1 MPRHISLLFPG
12 QGSQSLGML
21 SSFSSED
28 LDFISSASKET
39 LSFDLL
45 DVIQSDSD
53 DKLNQTSFTQPA
65 LLATSY
71 LYYKK
76 FLSITELTP
85 NIMAGHSLGEYSA
98 LVASGSIDFKTALNL
113 VYKRGLFMEKSD
125 AGSMFAIL
133 NLDIETIYSIC
144 DEVRDTLDQIVAPAN
159 INSANQVVIAGS
171 HEAAA
176 LAAEKCKVAGAKR
189 TIQLKVSVASHCNLM
204 QSASILLSEEMKNIK
219 FNNPAIP
226 IIHNVNALESNNNNH
241 NDDDIAQKLTDQLI
255 KPVQWLKTMEKINML
270 DGIVVECGPG
280 RVLSGLAKTNG
291 LSNIL
296 TMSSDNF
303 KEDFNNIYG

>member
-21 SSFSSED
+21 SSFNSED
-28 LDFISSASKET
+28 LEFISSASKET
-39 LSFDLL
+39 LPFDLL
-45 DVIQSDSD
+45 DLIQSGPD

-219 FNNPAIP
+219 FNNPTIP
-226 IIHNVNALESNNNNH
+226 IIHNVDALEGN

>member
-28 LDFISSASKET
+28 LDFISSASKEI

-45 DVIQSDSD
+45 DVIQSGSD

-226 IIHNVNALESNNNNH
+226 IIHNVNALESNNNN
-241 NDDDIAQKLTDQLI
+241 NNDDIAQKLTDQLI

>member
-21 SSFSSED
+21 SSFNSED
-28 LDFISSASKET
+28 LDFISSVSKET

-45 DVIQSDSD
+45 DVIQNGPD
-53 DKLNQTSFTQPA
+53 DRLNQTSFTQPA

-113 VYKRGLFMEKSD
+113 VHKRGLFMEKSD

-144 DEVRDTLDQIVAPAN
+144 NEVRDTLDEIVAPAN

-219 FNNPAIP
+219 FNNPTIP
-226 IIHNVNALESNNNNH
+226 IIHNVNALEGNNN
-241 NDDDIAQKLTDQLI
+241 DDIAQKLTDQLI

-303 KEDFNNIYG
+303 KDNFNNIYG

>member
-21 SSFSSED
+21 SSFNSED

-45 DVIQSDSD
+45 DVIQSGPD

-133 NLDIETIYSIC
+133 NLNIETIYSIC
-144 DEVRDTLDQIVAPAN
+144 DEVRETLDEIVAPAN

-219 FNNPAIP
+219 FNNPTIP
-226 IIHNVNALESNNNNH
+226 IIHNVDALEGN

-303 KEDFNNIYG
+303 KDNFNNIYG

>member
-1 MPRHISLLFPG
+1 
-12 QGSQSLGML
+12 ML

-28 LDFISSASKET
+28 LDFISSASKEI

-45 DVIQSDSD
+45 DVIQSGSD

-98 LVASGSIDFKTALNL
+98 LVASGSIDFKTALSL

-226 IIHNVNALESNNNNH
+226 IIHNVNALESNNN
-241 NDDDIAQKLTDQLI
+241 DDIAQKLTDQLI

>member
-21 SSFSSED
+21 SSFNSED

-45 DVIQSDSD
+45 DVIQSGPD

-125 AGSMFAIL
+125 VGSMFAIL
-133 NLDIETIYSIC
+133 NLNIETIYSIC
-144 DEVRDTLDQIVAPAN
+144 DEVRETLDEIVAPAN

-226 IIHNVNALESNNNNH
+226 IIHNVNALEGN

-303 KEDFNNIYG
+303 KDNFNNIYG

>member
-21 SSFSSED
+21 SSFNSED

-45 DVIQSDSD
+45 DVIQSGPD

-125 AGSMFAIL
+125 VGSMFAIL
-133 NLDIETIYSIC
+133 NLNIETIYSIC
-144 DEVRDTLDQIVAPAN
+144 DEVRETLDEIVAPAN

-189 TIQLKVSVASHCNLM
+189 TIKLKVSVASHCNLM

-219 FNNPAIP
+219 FNNPTIP
-226 IIHNVNALESNNNNH
+226 IIHNVDALEGN
-241 NDDDIAQKLTDQLI
+241 NDDDIAQKLIDQLI

-303 KEDFNNIYG
+303 KDNFNNIYG

>member
-1 MPRHISLLFPG
+1 MPRHISLLFHG

-28 LDFISSASKET
+28 LDFISSASKEI

-45 DVIQSDSD
+45 DVIQSGPD

-226 IIHNVNALESNNNNH
+226 IIHNVNALESNNN
-241 NDDDIAQKLTDQLI
+241 DDDIAQKLTDQLI

>member
-21 SSFSSED
+21 SSFNSED

-45 DVIQSDSD
+45 DVIQSGPD

-133 NLDIETIYSIC
+133 NLNIETIYSIC
-144 DEVRDTLDQIVAPAN
+144 DEVRETLDEIVAPAN

-219 FNNPAIP
+219 FNNPTIP
-226 IIHNVNALESNNNNH
+226 IIHNVDALEGNND
-241 NDDDIAQKLTDQLI
+241 DDDIAQKLTDQLI

-303 KEDFNNIYG
+303 KDNFNNIYG

>member
-45 DVIQSDSD
+45 DVIQSGSD

-226 IIHNVNALESNNNNH
+226 IIHNVNALESNNN
-241 NDDDIAQKLTDQLI
+241 DDDIAQKLTDQLI

>member
-45 DVIQSDSD
+45 DVIQSGSD

-189 TIQLKVSVASHCNLM
+189 TIQLKVSVASHCDLM
-204 QSASILLSEEMKNIK
+204 ESASILLSEEMKNIK

-226 IIHNVNALESNNNNH
+226 IIHNVNALESNN

>member
-21 SSFSSED
+21 SSFNSED

-45 DVIQSDSD
+45 DVIQSGPD

-125 AGSMFAIL
+125 VGSMFAIL
-133 NLDIETIYSIC
+133 NLNIETIYSIC
-144 DEVRDTLDQIVAPAN
+144 DEVRETLDEIVAPAN

-219 FNNPAIP
+219 FNNPTIP
-226 IIHNVNALESNNNNH
+226 LIHNVDALEGN

-303 KEDFNNIYG
+303 KDNFNNIYG

>member
-28 LDFISSASKET
+28 LDFISSASKEI

-45 DVIQSDSD
+45 DVIQSGSD

-125 AGSMFAIL
+125 AVSMFAIL

-144 DEVRDTLDQIVAPAN
+144 DEVRETLDEIVAPAN

-226 IIHNVNALESNNNNH
+226 IIHNVNALESNNN
-241 NDDDIAQKLTDQLI
+241 DDDIAQKLTDQLI

>member
-21 SSFSSED
+21 SSFNSED

-45 DVIQSDSD
+45 DVIQSGPD

-144 DEVRDTLDQIVAPAN
+144 DEVRDTLDEIVAPAN

-219 FNNPAIP
+219 FNNPTIP
-226 IIHNVNALESNNNNH
+226 IIHNVNALEGN

-303 KEDFNNIYG
+303 KDNFNNIYG

>member
-21 SSFSSED
+21 SSFNSED

-45 DVIQSDSD
+45 DVIQSGPD

-226 IIHNVNALESNNNNH
+226 IIHNVNALEGNNN
-241 NDDDIAQKLTDQLI
+241 DDIAQKLTDQLI

-303 KEDFNNIYG
+303 KDNFNNIYG

>member
-21 SSFSSED
+21 SSFNSED

-45 DVIQSDSD
+45 DVIQNGPD

-144 DEVRDTLDQIVAPAN
+144 NEVGDTLDEIVAPAN

-171 HEAAA
+171 HDAAA

-226 IIHNVNALESNNNNH
+226 IIHNVNALEGNNN
-241 NDDDIAQKLTDQLI
+241 DDIAQKLTDQLI

-303 KEDFNNIYG
+303 KDNFNNIYG

>member
-28 LDFISSASKET
+28 LDFISSASKEI

-45 DVIQSDSD
+45 DVIQSGSD

-125 AGSMFAIL
+125 VGSMFAIL
-133 NLDIETIYSIC
+133 NLNIETIYSIC

-204 QSASILLSEEMKNIK
+204 QSASILLSKEMKNIK

-226 IIHNVNALESNNNNH
+226 IIHNVNALESNNN
-241 NDDDIAQKLTDQLI
+241 DDIAQKLTDQLI

>member
-21 SSFSSED
+21 SSFNSED

-45 DVIQSDSD
+45 DLIQSGPD

-219 FNNPAIP
+219 FNNPTIP
-226 IIHNVNALESNNNNH
+226 IIHNVDALEGN

-303 KEDFNNIYG
+303 KDNFNNIYG

>member
-28 LDFISSASKET
+28 LDFISSASKEI

-45 DVIQSDSD
+45 DVIQSGSD

-219 FNNPAIP
+219 FNNPVIP
-226 IIHNVNALESNNNNH
+226 IIHNVNALESNN

>member
-1 MPRHISLLFPG
+1 
-12 QGSQSLGML
+12 ML

-45 DVIQSDSD
+45 DVIQSGSD

-133 NLDIETIYSIC
+133 NLNIETIYSIC

-226 IIHNVNALESNNNNH
+226 IIHNVNALESNNN
-241 NDDDIAQKLTDQLI
+241 DDDIAQKLTDQLI

>member
-21 SSFSSED
+21 SSFNSED

-45 DVIQSDSD
+45 DVIQSGPD

-144 DEVRDTLDQIVAPAN
+144 DEVRDALDEIVAPAN

-226 IIHNVNALESNNNNH
+226 IIHNVNALESNNN
-241 NDDDIAQKLTDQLI
+241 DDDIAQKLTDQLI

>member
-45 DVIQSDSD
+45 DVIQSGSD

-144 DEVRDTLDQIVAPAN
+144 DEVRDTLDEIVAPAN

-219 FNNPAIP
+219 FNNPTIP
-226 IIHNVNALESNNNNH
+226 IIHNVDALEGN

-303 KEDFNNIYG
+303 KDNFNNIYG

>member
-21 SSFSSED
+21 SSFNSED

-39 LSFDLL
+39 LPFDLL
-45 DVIQSDSD
+45 DLIQSGPD

-144 DEVRDTLDQIVAPAN
+144 DEVRDTLDEIVAPAN

-219 FNNPAIP
+219 FNNPTIP
-226 IIHNVNALESNNNNH
+226 IIHNVDALEGN

-303 KEDFNNIYG
+303 KDNFNNIYG

>member
-21 SSFSSED
+21 SSFNSED

-45 DVIQSDSD
+45 DLIQSGPD

-189 TIQLKVSVASHCNLM
+189 TIQLKVSVASHCDLM
-204 QSASILLSEEMKNIK
+204 ESASILLSEEMKNIK
-219 FNNPAIP
+219 FNNPVIP
-226 IIHNVNALESNNNNH
+226 IIHNVNALESNNNN
-241 NDDDIAQKLTDQLI
+241 DDIAQKLTDQLI

>member
-21 SSFSSED
+21 SSFNSED
-28 LDFISSASKET
+28 LDFISSVSKET

-45 DVIQSDSD
+45 DVIQSGPD
-53 DKLNQTSFTQPA
+53 DRLNKTSFTQPA

-113 VYKRGLFMEKSD
+113 VHKRGLFMEKSD

-144 DEVRDTLDQIVAPAN
+144 NEVGETLDEIVAPAN

-171 HEAAA
+171 HDAAA

-219 FNNPAIP
+219 FNNPTIP
-226 IIHNVNALESNNNNH
+226 IIHNVNALEGNNN
-241 NDDDIAQKLTDQLI
+241 DDIAQKLTDQLI

-303 KEDFNNIYG
+303 KDNFNNIYG

>member
-45 DVIQSDSD
+45 DVIQSGSD

-133 NLDIETIYSIC
+133 NLNIETIYSIC
-144 DEVRDTLDQIVAPAN
+144 DEVRDTLDEIVAPAN

-189 TIQLKVSVASHCNLM
+189 TIQLKVSVASHCDLM
-204 QSASILLSEEMKNIK
+204 ESASILLSEEMKNIK

-226 IIHNVNALESNNNNH
+226 IIHNVNALESNN

>member
-21 SSFSSED
+21 SSFNSED

-45 DVIQSDSD
+45 DFIQSGPD

-125 AGSMFAIL
+125 VGSMFAIL
-133 NLDIETIYSIC
+133 NLNIETIYSIC
-144 DEVRDTLDQIVAPAN
+144 DEVRETLDEIVAPAN

-219 FNNPAIP
+219 FNNPTIP
-226 IIHNVNALESNNNNH
+226 IIHNVDALEGN

-303 KEDFNNIYG
+303 KDNFNNIYG

>member
-28 LDFISSASKET
+28 LDFISSTSKET

-45 DVIQSDSD
+45 DVIQSGSD

-76 FLSITELTP
+76 FLSITELIP

-176 LAAEKCKVAGAKR
+176 LAAEKCNVAGAKR

-226 IIHNVNALESNNNNH
+226 IIHNVNALESNNNN
-241 NDDDIAQKLTDQLI
+241 DDIAQKLTDQLI
-255 KPVQWLKTMEKINML
+255 KPVQWLKSMEKINML

-303 KEDFNNIYG
+303 KDNFNNIYG

>member
-28 LDFISSASKET
+28 LDFISSASKEI

-45 DVIQSDSD
+45 DVIQSGSD

-226 IIHNVNALESNNNNH
+226 IIHNVNALESNNN
-241 NDDDIAQKLTDQLI
+241 DDDIAQKLTDQLI

-303 KEDFNNIYG
+303 KDDFNNIYG

>member
-21 SSFSSED
+21 SSFSSVD
-28 LDFISSASKET
+28 LDFISSASKEI

-45 DVIQSDSD
+45 DIIQSGSD

-144 DEVRDTLDQIVAPAN
+144 DEVRDALDQIVAPAN

-226 IIHNVNALESNNNNH
+226 IIHNVNALESNNNN
-241 NDDDIAQKLTDQLI
+241 DDIAQKLTDQLI

>member
-28 LDFISSASKET
+28 LDFISSASQET

-45 DVIQSDSD
+45 DVIQSGSD

-219 FNNPAIP
+219 FNNPTIP
-226 IIHNVNALESNNNNH
+226 IIHNVDALEGN

>member
-28 LDFISSASKET
+28 LDFISSASKEI

-45 DVIQSDSD
+45 DVIQSGSD

-219 FNNPAIP
+219 FNNPVIP
-226 IIHNVNALESNNNNH
+226 IIHNVNALESNNNN
-241 NDDDIAQKLTDQLI
+241 DDIAQKLTDQLI

-303 KEDFNNIYG
+303 KDNFNNIYG